1 MVIIGALILLYILC
15 SVASLCGDNSK
26 RLYVV
31 VGVALVAIAALRV
44 EGMDRDYY
52 EYVSHFNNYDMVV
65 MLEPT
70 FKAIAWFVHSFL
82 GSNHIFL
89 FAIYAILGVG
99 LKFIAIRE
107 LSNVALLSVAIYI
120 SQFFI
125 LHEMTQIRAGVA
137 SALLLLT
144 IKPLYERKWR
154 RFLSLTLCA
163 TAFHLSGVILFALW
177 FVSPRHRLKIYMFFI
192 PMAIA
197 LSLFG
202 VDILGLIPIPYLSAK
217 IELYQNIRE
226 YTDSVHNQ
234 INLFNSVYLL
244 RIGLC
249 YLLFWATPTL
259 SKYNRY
265 YTLLLKIYTL
275 SLTALPLFATLP
287 VVAYRVYELLG
298 VVEIILIPTLIYLI
312 QPKKCA
318 YITVIG
324 YGFGQLMLS
333 IFYNKLLVP

>member
-1 MVIIGALILLYILC
+1 MAIIVILILLYILC
-15 SVASLCGDNSK
+15 AVAALYGYSSK
-26 RLYVV
+26 RFYVA
-31 VGVALVAIAALRV
+31 VGVVLVVIAAIRP
-44 EGMDRDYY
+44 EGMDRDYS
-52 EYVSHFNNYDMVV
+52 EYVSHFNNYDTIV

-70 FKAIAWFVHSFL
+70 FKAIAWFAHSFL
-82 GSNHIFL
+82 GSNQLFL
-89 FAIYAILGVG
+89 FAIYATLGVG
-99 LKFIAIRE
+99 LKLIAIRE

-144 IKPLYERKWR
+144 IKPLYERNWR
-154 RFLSLTLCA
+154 RFLLLALCA
-163 TAFHLSGVILFALW
+163 TAFHFSGVILFALW
-177 FVSPRHRLKIYMFFI
+177 FIAPNRRLKIYMLFI

-197 LSLFG
+197 LSLLG

-226 YTDSVHNQ
+226 YTDSIHNQ
-234 INLFNSVYLL
+234 INLFNSIYLL

-249 YLLFWATPTL
+249 CLLFWAAPTL
-259 SKYNRY
+259 SKHNRY

-275 SLTALPLFATLP
+275 SLAALPLFAPLP

-298 VVEIILIPTLIYLI
+298 VVEIILIPTLVDLI
-312 QPKKCA
+312 RPKKFA
-318 YITVIG
+318 YLTVVG
-324 YGFGQLMLS
+324 YGFCQLLLS
-333 IFYNKLLVP
+333 IFYNKLLIP

>member
-15 SVASLCGDNSK
+15 SVASLCENNSK
-26 RLYVV
+26 RLYEV
-31 VGVALVAIAALRV
+31 VGVALVAIAALRG

-154 RFLSLTLCA
+154 RFLLLTLCA

-202 VDILGLIPIPYLSAK
+202 LDILGLIPIPYLSAK

>member
-15 SVASLCGDNSK
+15 SVASLCGDNST
-26 RLYVV
+26 RLYEV
-31 VGVALVAIAALRV
+31 VGVALVAIAALRG

-154 RFLSLTLCA
+154 RFLFLTLCA

-312 QPKKCA
+312 QPKKYA

>member
-1 MVIIGALILLYILC
+1 MAIIVTLLLLYIVC
-15 SVASLCGDNSK
+15 SVASIYDSQS
-26 RLYVV
+26 RWLYVA
-31 VGVALVAIAALRV
+31 VGVALVLISALRP
-44 EGMDRDYY
+44 EGMDRDYS
-52 EYVSHFNNYDMVV
+52 EYISHFNNYDVVV

-82 GSNHIFL
+82 GSNPVFL
-89 FAIYAILGVG
+89 FAIYAILGVS
-99 LKFIAIRE
+99 LKLVAIRE

-144 IKPLYERKWR
+144 IKPLYERNWW
-154 RFLSLTLCA
+154 RFLLLALCA
-163 TAFHLSGVILFALW
+163 TVFHFSGVVLFVLW
-177 FVSPRHRLKIYMFFI
+177 LISPRHRLKMYMFFI
-192 PMAIA
+192 PTAIA
-197 LSLFG
+197 LSLMG

-226 YTDSVHNQ
+226 YTDSTHNH

-244 RIGLC
+244 RLVLC
-249 YLLFWATPTL
+249 YLLFWAAPTL

-287 VVAYRVYELLG
+287 VVAYRVYEMLG
-298 VVEIILIPTLIYLI
+298 VVEIILIPTLVYLI
-312 QPKKCA
+312 RPKSAA
-318 YITVIG
+318 YMTVVG
-324 YGFGQLMLS
+324 YGFCQLMLS
-333 IFYNKLLVP
+333 IFYNKLLIP